1 MTITSPTPKLLEAEE
16 IRQSYLDGERTI
28 EILRGVSISL
38 ERGELVAL
46 AGPSGSGKST
56 LLAVLGGLLL
66 PKSGSVRVDGTEIVA
81 LRAHHLSRL
90 RREKI
95 GFVIQGLGLFP
106 RMSVLENIALPL
118 IPSGGA
124 GREDQARISSL
135 LEHLDITALATK
147 RVEKLS
153 GGERQRVAIA
163 RALTLSPSLLL
174 LDEPTASLDKA
185 SAARVLTI
193 LDELRR
199 EGPGVL
205 IATHDPRILESSAVD
220 RVLELKDGALI

>member
-1 MTITSPTPKLLEAEE
+1 MNKLLEAEA
-16 IRQSYLDGERTI
+16 ITQTFLDGDRTI
-28 EILRGVSISL
+28 DILRGVSLSV

-56 LLAVLGGLLL
+56 LLAILGGLLL
-66 PKSGSVRVDGTEIVA
+66 PRAGSVRIDGIEIVA

-106 RMSVLENIALPL
+106 RQTVLENVTLPL
-118 IPSGGA
+118 VPDGGGSRA
-124 GREDQARISSL
+124 QRARIEEVL
-135 LEHLDITALATK
+135 RRLDIAHLSST

-153 GGERQRVAIA
+153 GGERQRAAIA

-174 LDEPTASLDKA
+174 LDEPTASLDKESA
-185 SAARVLTI
+185 SRVLGI

-205 IATHDPRILESSAVD
+205 IATHDPRILDSGAVD
-220 RVLELKDGALI
+220 RALELRDGVLV